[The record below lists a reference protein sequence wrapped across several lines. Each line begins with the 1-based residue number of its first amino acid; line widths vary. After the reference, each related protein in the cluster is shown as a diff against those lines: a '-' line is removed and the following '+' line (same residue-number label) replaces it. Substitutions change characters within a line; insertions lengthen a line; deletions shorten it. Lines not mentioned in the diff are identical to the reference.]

1 MKQAEAEGRLKYQ
14 TSIAAALQAVQET
27 IITNSELVEEIGVTA
42 LSAETT
48 AKRIMA
54 DLLEMENSLPSLA
67 DSDISEAGET
77 DHSS

>member
-1 MKQAEAEGRLKYQ
+1 
-14 TSIAAALQAVQET
+14 
-27 IITNSELVEEIGVTA
+27 
-42 LSAETT
+42 
-48 AKRIMA
+48 MA